1 MTHEEVMEILLEP
14 EPRRE
19 QTGRR
24 PLARWAPLLTGLL
37 LGALL
42 GTAGT
47 VLASRLEQPAEPEV
61 VVREWPTRVVPV
73 EWRWAPQSVKYQHMF
88 PRRR

>member
-1 MTHEEVMEILLEP
+1 MTHEEVMEIWLER
-14 EPRRE
+14 EPRR
-19 QTGRR
+19 QQAGRR
-24 PLARWAPLLTGLL
+24 RLAGWAPLLTGLL

-47 VLASRLEQPAEPEV
+47 VLASRLERPAEPEI

-73 EWRWAPQSVKYQHMF
+73 EWRWTPQTVKYQRMF
-88 PRRR
+88 PKRR